1 MHLRVHPVRATSVLA
16 VGSVLAGCGGAAA
29 TATAVH
35 PAAAVPATPAAHA
48 TAVVHTA
55 SRPSRIDAVTAAAKR
70 LYSAEVHGT
79 HALDTRDGVGSDPKL
94 LALLGSGNMAAVRAY
109 VTSEYRRVW
118 YHWHVSYLSIT
129 RGSQTVMNIGVP
141 FVMPGPKM
149 TLRGPGGRV
158 LGTLR
163 ISMQDEIGFVRLMR
177 RIHPTVQVVV
187 RGRGPAH
194 LRTSLSRAASARL
207 PLSGSATIGGH
218 HYLVRSFHEVA
229 WGGEPVTIWILARA

>member
-1 MHLRVHPVRATSVLA
+1 MPCSGACRSDMRPKDSSPSHPRLIGRGHHRNRGAIAMHLRVHPVRATSVLA

-35 PAAAVPATPAAHA
+35 PAAAVPATPGAHA

-94 LALLGSGNMAAVRAY
+94 LALLGSGNMTAVRAY

-118 YHWHVSYLSIT
+118 YHWHVSYLSI
-129 RGSQTVMNIGVP
+129 
-141 FVMPGPKM
+141 
-149 TLRGPGGRV
+149 
-158 LGTLR
+158 
-163 ISMQDEIGFVRLMR
+163 
-177 RIHPTVQVVV
+177 
-187 RGRGPAH
+187 
-194 LRTSLSRAASARL
+194 
-207 PLSGSATIGGH
+207 
-218 HYLVRSFHEVA
+218 
-229 WGGEPVTIWILARA
+229 